1 MKQKTK
7 IAVTGGIGSGKTA
20 VLGMLA
26 KMGYPVFSCDEIS
39 RALWKEERY
48 LSALAELFPACT
60 EEGKIVKSKL
70 SALVFSE
77 EAERKRLEAF
87 SHPLIMAEL
96 LREME
101 QYPVCFAEVPLLF
114 EGGFQALFDGVI
126 VVVRAREKRI
136 ASVVERDNIT
146 AEEVKRRIDSQWTDD
161 MRERED
167 VVILPNDGTEADL
180 EENLKIALRTLNL

>member
-39 RALWKEERY
+39 RALWKEETY
-48 LSALAELFPACT
+48 LYALAELFPTCT

-96 LREME
+96 MREME

-126 VVVRAREKRI
+126 VVVREREKRI

-146 AEEVKRRIDSQWTDD
+146 AEEVKRRIASQWTDD
-161 MRERED
+161 MREREG
-167 VVILPNDGTEADL
+167 VVVLPNDGTEADL